1 MGRRLR
7 RSFLFVVVVAAVGA
21 AVRAARRQ
29 ADVARTAP
37 GDPPSWP
44 PLTDV
49 AVAPG
54 PEHSPVRAPG
64 QAQTPPAWVAPEGGA
79 CPISHPVKAKVQSG
93 IFHAPGSP
101 HYDRTQPDR
110 CYRDAA
116 AAEADGLRAPR
127 PRGPGTGP

>member
-1 MGRRLR
+1 MARRVR
-7 RSFLFVVVVAAVGA
+7 RSLLLLALLGAVAA
-21 AVRAARRQ
+21 AARRLFRQ
-29 ADVARTAP
+29 GGA
-37 GDPPSWP
+37 PPSDVEDAVWP

-64 QAQTPPAWVAPEGGA
+64 DAQTPPAWVRPDDGT
-79 CPISHPVKAKVQSG
+79 CPASHPIKAKVQSG

-101 HYDRTQPDR
+101 FYERTQPDR

-127 PRGPGTGP
+127 R

>member
-1 MGRRLR
+1 M
-7 RSFLFVVVVAAVGA
+7 
-21 AVRAARRQ
+21 
-29 ADVARTAP
+29 
-37 GDPPSWP
+37 
-44 PLTDV
+44 
-49 AVAPG
+49 APG

-64 QAQTPPAWVAPEGGA
+64 QAQTPPAWVAPDGGA
-79 CPISHPVKAKVQSG
+79 CPAGPPVKATVQSG

-127 PRGPGTGP
+127 R

>member
-1 MGRRLR
+1 MARRAPRTL
-7 RSFLFVVVVAAVGA
+7 LLLLIVAAVV
-21 AVRAARRQ
+21 AVVRRRRQ
-29 ADVARTAP
+29 PERIAP

-64 QAQTPPAWVAPEGGA
+64 GAQTPPAWVAPEGGA
-79 CPISHPVKAKVQSG
+79 CPPGYPVKAKVQSG
-93 IFHAPGSP
+93 IFHEPGSP
-101 HYDRTQPDR
+101 HYERTRPDR
-110 CYRDAA
+110 CYRDVA

-127 PRGPGTGP
+127 R